1 MQIGCCCSL
10 DQAEAVHAAG
20 FDYLECTLVSL
31 QPEADEA
38 TFAPILARYQA
49 APLPVRTC
57 NVFLPG
63 DLKVVGPQV
72 DQARL
77 GRYVETALARAQQ
90 IGIRLAV
97 FGSGTARMVP
107 DGFARAQAE
116 AQVVDFL
123 QMVAEVAAATGIT
136 IAIEPLNRKESNIL
150 NSVGEAVTLAQRVDR
165 PSIRVLADF
174 YHMDEEGEPL
184 SEISRYG
191 AWLAHI
197 HVADSGRLAPGTGTY
212 PYDQFVAELRAAGY
226 TGDVSVECRWGD
238 FANEAGPSVRFLRRV
253 FAAQ

>member
-10 DQAEAVHAAG
+10 DQAEAAHAAG

-31 QPEADEA
+31 LPEADEA
-38 TFAPILARYQA
+38 TFASIFARYQA
-49 APLPVRTC
+49 APLPVRAC

-63 DLKVVGPQV
+63 ELKVVGPQV
-72 DQARL
+72 DGQRL
-77 GRYVETALARAQQ
+77 RRYVETALARAQQ

-107 DGFARAQAE
+107 DGFAREQAQA
-116 AQVVDFL
+116 QLVDFL
-123 QMVAEVAAATGIT
+123 QGVAEVAAATNIT
-136 IAIEPLNRKESNIL
+136 IAIEPLNRKESNLL
-150 NSVGEAVTLAQRVDR
+150 NSVGEAVALAQRVDR

-212 PYDQFVAELRAAGY
+212 AYKQFVAELHAAGY
-226 TGDVSVECRWGD
+226 DGDVSVECRWGD
-238 FANEAGPSVRFLRRV
+238 FVTEAGAAVQFLRRV
-253 FAAQ
+253 FAP

>member
-10 DQAEAVHAAG
+10 DQAEVAHAAG
-20 FDYLECTLVSL
+20 FDYLECTLTSL
-31 QPEADEA
+31 LPEADEA
-38 TFAPILARYQA
+38 IFAPIRARYQA

-57 NVFLPG
+57 NVFLPS
-63 DLKVVGPQV
+63 DLKVVGTQV
-72 DQARL
+72 DEARL
-77 GRYVETALARAQQ
+77 RRYVETALARAQQ
-90 IGIRLAV
+90 VGIRLAV

-107 DGFARAQAE
+107 DGFGRDAAQA
-116 AQVVDFL
+116 QLVRFL
-123 QMVAEVAAATGIT
+123 QGVAEVAAETGIT

-150 NSVGEAVTLAQRVDR
+150 NSVGEAVALAQQVDR

-191 AWLAHI
+191 GWLAHI

-212 PYDQFVAELRAAGY
+212 PYERFVAELRAAGY
-226 TGDVSVECRWGD
+226 AGDVSVECRWRN
-238 FANEAGPSVRFLRRV
+238 FAAEAGPAVQFLRRV
-253 FAAQ
+253 FDT